1 MNSVGFYGKLAGRG
15 DFVSRG
21 LPNTFVEPW
30 DAWLASGM
38 RASQDELG
46 AAWLDA
52 YLTSP
57 LWRFAIAPGLLG
69 GEAVTGVVM
78 PSIDRVGRYFPLTV
92 ACLLPANA
100 DLGGLV
106 GGDDGWFE
114 QVESLLLST
123 LEPEAEVEAFEQ
135 AVAQLPAPPCGPRIE
150 QSLISG
156 NLLRSEAVT
165 PAQRLAALAQHAC
178 DGASHWWGRGSARI
192 SAGLMRYQGL
202 PPAPAFG
209 RFLVSS
215 LIVDT
220 LRRIPAASSLP
231 AYVGALRTGLAQVNE
246 RVRQEAGLR
255 GVSVM
260 GSTLVLLAARGNQA
274 SCLWAGDSRLYR
286 LRGGVLEAISR
297 DHSYVQELLDN
308 ALISEEEARHHP
320 RANVVTRAVGVHE
333 QLELSEAAL
342 HVLPGDSFLL
352 CSDGLNKTA
361 DDSEL
366 RDVLS
371 HSDPYAVVR
380 SLVHLG
386 LTRGAP
392 DNITALVVRAF

>member
-1 MNSVGFYGKLAGRG
+1 MVPNSVSYYRSASYSHVGMVRKVNEDASLDAPESGLWVVADGMGGHAAG
-15 DFVSRG
+15 DF
-21 LPNTFVEPW
+21 
-30 DAWLASGM
+30 
-38 RASQDELG
+38 
-46 AAWLDA
+46 
-52 YLTSP
+52 
-57 LWRFAIAPGLLG
+57 
-69 GEAVTGVVM
+69 
-78 PSIDRVGRYFPLTV
+78 
-92 ACLLPANA
+92 
-100 DLGGLV
+100 
-106 GGDDGWFE
+106 
-114 QVESLLLST
+114 
-123 LEPEAEVEAFEQ
+123 
-135 AVAQLPAPPCGPRIE
+135 
-150 QSLISG
+150 
-156 NLLRSEAVT
+156 
-165 PAQRLAALAQHAC
+165 
-178 DGASHWWGRGSARI
+178 
-192 SAGLMRYQGL
+192 
-202 PPAPAFG
+202 
-209 RFLVSS
+209 VSS

-352 CSDGLNKTA
+352 CSDGLYEELSA
-361 DDSEL
+361 DALGRALSLASPQVAVERLFDGALSGAA
-366 RDVLS
+366 RDNLT
-371 HSDPYAVVR
+371 AVVIR
-380 SLVHLG
+380 Q
-386 LTRGAP
+386 
-392 DNITALVVRAF
+392 

>member
-1 MNSVGFYGKLAGRG
+1 LGDPEESRRPRRSEEHRSAHLHRRPAGGGGGAPPAGGAPAAG
-15 DFVSRG
+15 DF
-21 LPNTFVEPW
+21 
-30 DAWLASGM
+30 
-38 RASQDELG
+38 
-46 AAWLDA
+46 
-52 YLTSP
+52 
-57 LWRFAIAPGLLG
+57 
-69 GEAVTGVVM
+69 
-78 PSIDRVGRYFPLTV
+78 
-92 ACLLPANA
+92 
-100 DLGGLV
+100 
-106 GGDDGWFE
+106 
-114 QVESLLLST
+114 
-123 LEPEAEVEAFEQ
+123 
-135 AVAQLPAPPCGPRIE
+135 
-150 QSLISG
+150 
-156 NLLRSEAVT
+156 
-165 PAQRLAALAQHAC
+165 
-178 DGASHWWGRGSARI
+178 
-192 SAGLMRYQGL
+192 
-202 PPAPAFG
+202 
-209 RFLVSS
+209 VSS

>member
-1 MNSVGFYGKLAGRG
+1 
-15 DFVSRG
+15 
-21 LPNTFVEPW
+21 
-30 DAWLASGM
+30 
-38 RASQDELG
+38 
-46 AAWLDA
+46 
-52 YLTSP
+52 
-57 LWRFAIAPGLLG
+57 
-69 GEAVTGVVM
+69 
-78 PSIDRVGRYFPLTV
+78 
-92 ACLLPANA
+92 
-100 DLGGLV
+100 
-106 GGDDGWFE
+106 
-114 QVESLLLST
+114 
-123 LEPEAEVEAFEQ
+123 
-135 AVAQLPAPPCGPRIE
+135 
-150 QSLISG
+150 
-156 NLLRSEAVT
+156 
-165 PAQRLAALAQHAC
+165 
-178 DGASHWWGRGSARI
+178 
-192 SAGLMRYQGL
+192 
-202 PPAPAFG
+202 
-209 RFLVSS
+209 
-215 LIVDT
+215 
-220 LRRIPAASSLP
+220 
-231 AYVGALRTGLAQVNE
+231 
-246 RVRQEAGLR
+246 LR